1 MKKPFRD
8 TKVGKFL
15 ASKGVDSVLDIASN
29 VIPGAKAINTLK
41 DVIIGSPLSPEDK
54 AQALDLL
61 IQEKE
66 IFSLEIQDRSSAR
79 NREIEI
85 AKTGKKEWVQPIVV
99 CSVLLMFMA
108 MLAFQLFGTVP
119 PGNIDAVREFQITL
133 RDMMFMV
140 VAYYVGSSIG
150 SKKKTDLLKS
160 E

>member
-15 ASKGVDSVLDIASN
+15 SSKGVDNVLNVASH
-29 VIPGAKAINTLK
+29 VIPGVKAIDTIK
-41 DVIIGSPLSPEDK
+41 DAILGSPLSPEDK
-54 AQALDLL
+54 MQALDLL

-66 IFSLEIQDRSSAR
+66 IFALEIQDRENAR

-85 AKTGKKEWVQPIVV
+85 ARTGKKEWVQPAVV
-99 CSVLLMFMA
+99 VSVLLMFMG
-108 MLAFQLFGTVP
+108 MLSFQLFGTVP
-119 PGNIDAVREFQITL
+119 PGNIDAVRELQITL

-140 VAYYVGSSIG
+140 VAYYVGSSMG
-150 SKKKTDLLKS
+150 SKRKTDLLKN